1 MTAYTWSSFP
11 QGGNKA
17 ISQSATNML
26 VEAMQQT
33 VSYSTQPA
41 AQAPE
46 RLSAGERVAAR
57 LKGAVRGKIYTDPLM
72 TYAWSGDASSY
83 RLIPAVVVFING
95 EDEVRAV
102 FKAARAEGLP
112 VTFRAAGTSLSGQ
125 AVTDGVLAV
134 LGDGW
139 RKLDIHPGA
148 EKITLGPAIIVAEAN
163 RALKPFDR
171 KIGPD
176 PASQATCKIGGVVNN
191 NSSGMCCGVTQNTYH
206 TMARLRIVLTDGT
219 MLDSGDPES
228 CAAFRVSHA
237 DMLEAIHQLH
247 HDVMADADLVALIR
261 KKYRIKNTVGY
272 SLNALV
278 DYHDP
283 LDILIHLMVGSEGTL
298 GFVSEV
304 TYNTVPEHPFKA
316 TALVPFPD
324 PQSAGRAIIEMANGG
339 VQLTTGATAAEYIE
353 RRALATVEHLAPMA
367 PLLPWL
373 TENSPA
379 VLIDVTAPDAATL
392 QSEVAKAVD
401 LLTRHGATHVD
412 FSEDEHRSHELW
424 DIRKGF
430 FASAG
435 AMRPKGS
442 IMLTEDVAAPIER
455 LADFVIDLRAMLDDH
470 GYPDA
475 VIFGHA
481 LAGNLHF
488 QMGDDFSRP
497 DAAGKFDAFSA
508 ALSELVSVRY
518 GGSLKAEHGTG
529 RAIAPFVEAEWGAA
543 AYAIMH
549 RIKAIFDPER
559 LLNPGVLL
567 NADDKVH
574 VKNLKLMPLADET
587 VDLCIECGFCE
598 PACPSHH
605 MTLTP
610 RQRIAVTRERA
621 RMRASGEDPE
631 RLARLD
637 ADFQYAGLD
646 TCAACNLCSLR
657 CPVGIETGTMIMG
670 ERARRRG
677 NTAHALAGFAAQ
689 HRGAVETMMRGGVA
703 FADAARTVIPAPAVE
718 AITETARR
726 LTNKRVPRVSRA
738 LHHGPGAPK
747 ARDNRQDPRKSGF
760 PVPITQTGRQSV
772 VYFPACPSRMFGAP
786 KTEHG
791 LLQTSEAMIALLERA
806 GYDVVVPDHLNGQ
819 CCGQPFQSKGFPEE
833 AARVGGALRAELSSL
848 SDAGR
853 LNVVTDAS
861 TCAKHLR
868 EVPGDTIVLDSA
880 QFLVEHVLPR
890 LTLTQRLPVVAV
902 HHNCS
907 AQRLAEQPATE
918 AIARACAE
926 QIAVLTSITCCGYAG
941 DKGLF
946 VPELNAHA
954 TRRVHNDIPANCT
967 LGVSTVSTCA
977 SGLTE
982 HADIPFVGLASL
994 LEWASRP
1001 AG

>member
-1 MTAYTWSSFP
+1 
-11 QGGNKA
+11 
-17 ISQSATNML
+17 
-26 VEAMQQT
+26 MQQA
-33 VSYSTQPA
+33 VLSSVQPKV
-41 AQAPE
+41 QNPD
-46 RLSAGERVAAR
+46 RLAAGERVAAR
-57 LKGAVRGKIYTDPLM
+57 LRDTVRGNIYTDPLM

-83 RLIPAVVVFING
+83 RLLPAVVVFVNS
-95 EDEVRAV
+95 EDDVRAV

-139 RKLDIHPGA
+139 RKLAIQPGA
-148 EKITLGPAIIVAEAN
+148 EQITLGPAIIVAEAN
-163 RALKPFDR
+163 RALKPFNK

-191 NSSGMCCGVTQNTYH
+191 NSSGMCCGVAQNTYH

-219 MLDSGDPES
+219 MLDSGDPAS
-228 CAAFRVSHA
+228 VDAFRVTHA
-237 DMLEAIHQLH
+237 PMLEAIHQLH
-247 HDVMADADLVALIR
+247 HDVMADEELVALIR

-339 VQLTTGATAAEYIE
+339 VQVTTGVTAAEYIE
-353 RRALATVEHLAPMA
+353 RRALATVEHLPPMA

-373 TENSPA
+373 TGNSPA
-379 VLIDVTAPDAATL
+379 VLIDVTAPDAETL
-392 QSEVAKAVD
+392 AMETEKAIA
-401 LLTRHGATHVD
+401 LLARHGATHID
-412 FSEDEHRSHELW
+412 FSTDEARSHALW

-430 FASAG
+430 FTSGG
-435 AMRPKGS
+435 AARPKGTS
-442 IMLTEDVAAPIER
+442 MLTEDVAAPIER
-455 LADFVIDLRAMLDDH
+455 LAEFVLDMRDLLDRH
-470 GYPDA
+470 GYEDA
-475 VIFGHA
+475 IIFGHA

-488 QMGDDFSRP
+488 QMSDNFAEHG
-497 DAAGKFDAFSA
+497 AAEKFDALNQE
-508 ALSELVSVRY
+508 LSELVSVRY

-529 RAIAPFVEAEWGAA
+529 RAIAPFVEREWGEK

-549 RIKAIFDPER
+549 SIKAIFDPER

-567 NADDKVH
+567 NDDAKVH
-574 VKNLKLMPLADET
+574 IKNLKVMPPADEL

-610 RQRIAVTRERA
+610 RQRIAVTRERE
-621 RMRASGEDPE
+621 RMRATGEDPE
-631 RLARLD
+631 RLKRFD
-637 ADFQYAGLD
+637 ADFQYPGLD

-677 NTAHALAGFAAQ
+677 GTARAVAGVVAD

-703 FADAARTVIPAPAVE
+703 IADAARTVIPAPAVE
-718 AITETARR
+718 AITEGARR
-726 LTNKRVPRVSRA
+726 LSNKRVPRVSRA
-738 LHHGPGAPK
+738 LHHGPGAPHP
-747 ARDNRQDPRKSGF
+747 RETRQDPRKTGF
-760 PVPITQTGRQSV
+760 PVPIAQTGRPSI
-772 VYFPACPSRMFGAP
+772 VYFPACPSRMFGTP
-786 KTEHG
+786 TTRHG
-791 LLQTSEAMIALLERA
+791 LLSATEAMTKLLERA
-806 GYDVVVPDHLNGQ
+806 GYDVVIPETLNGQ
-819 CCGQPFQSKGFPEE
+819 CCGQPFQSKGFPEQ
-833 AARVGGALRAELSSL
+833 AATVGGALRRELSAL

-853 LNVVTDAS
+853 LPVVTDAS

-868 EVPGDTIVLDSA
+868 EFPGDAVVADSA
-880 QFLVEHVLPR
+880 HFLAELLPK
-890 LTLTQRLPVVAV
+890 LTVTQKLPVVAV

-918 AIARACAE
+918 AIARACADS
-926 QIAVLTSITCCGYAG
+926 IAVLSSVTCCGYAG

-946 VPELNAHA
+946 IPELNAHA
-954 TRRVHNDIPANCT
+954 TRRVGNDIPDGCE

-982 HADIPFVGLASL
+982 HAAIPFVGLASL
-994 LEWASRP
+994 LEWATR
-1001 AG
+1001 

>member
-1 MTAYTWSSFP
+1 
-11 QGGNKA
+11 
-17 ISQSATNML
+17 
-26 VEAMQQT
+26 MQQA
-33 VSYSTQPA
+33 VASSLQPH
-41 AQAPE
+41 APAPD
-46 RLSAGERVAAR
+46 RLAAGERVAAR
-57 LKGAVRGKIYTDPLM
+57 LRSQLAGAIHTDPLM

-83 RLIPAVVVFING
+83 RLIPAVVVFVNS

-148 EKITLGPAIIVAEAN
+148 DQITLGPAIIVAEAN

-191 NSSGMCCGVTQNTYH
+191 NSSGMCCGVAQNTYH

-219 MLDSGDPES
+219 MLDSGDKAS
-228 CAAFRVSHA
+228 CDAFRASHA
-237 DMLEAIHQLH
+237 GMLEALHQLH
-247 HDVMADADLVALIR
+247 HEVMADAELVALIR
-261 KKYRIKNTVGY
+261 RKYRIKNTVGY

-316 TALVPFPD
+316 TGLIPFPD

-339 VQLTTGATAAEYIE
+339 VQVTTGITAAEYIE
-353 RRALATVEHLAPMA
+353 RRALATVEHLPPMA

-373 TENSPA
+373 TDTSPA
-379 VLIDVTAPDAATL
+379 VLIDVTAPDATTL
-392 QSEVAKAVD
+392 ASEVAKAED
-401 LLTRHGATHVD
+401 LLRRHGATHID
-412 FSEDEHRSHELW
+412 LSTDMGRSHALW

-430 FASAG
+430 FASGG
-435 AMRPKGS
+435 AARPKGTA
-442 IMLTEDVAAPIER
+442 MLTEDVAAPIEQ
-455 LADFVIDLRAMLDDH
+455 LAAFVIDMRNLLDAH
-470 GYPDA
+470 GYEDA
-475 VIFGHA
+475 IIFGHA

-488 QMGDDFSRP
+488 QMSDNFAEAG
-497 DAAGKFDAFSA
+497 AAEKFDRFNRE
-508 ALSELVSVRY
+508 LSDLVSVRY

-529 RAIAPFVEAEWGAA
+529 RAIAAFVEAEWGAK
-543 AYAIMH
+543 AYALMH

-567 NADDKVH
+567 NDDPKIH
-574 VKNLKLMPLADET
+574 IKNLKVMPLADEL

-621 RMRASGEDPE
+621 RLRETGEDPA
-631 RLARLD
+631 RLARFE
-637 ADFQYAGLD
+637 ADFQYAGMD

-677 NTAHALAGFAAQ
+677 GMAHSAARFAAD
-689 HRGAVETMMRGGVA
+689 HRGAVEAAMRGGVA
-703 FADAARTVIPAPAVE
+703 LADAARTIIPAPALE
-718 AITETARR
+718 AITDTARR
-726 LTNKRVPRVSRA
+726 VTGNRVPRVSRA

-747 ARDNRQDPRKSGF
+747 VRDNRQDPRRTGF
-760 PVPITQTGRQSV
+760 PVPITQAGRPSV

-786 KTEHG
+786 KTPHE
-791 LLQTSEAMIALLERA
+791 LLDTPAAMVRLLERA
-806 GYDVVVPDHLNGQ
+806 GYDVIVPEKLNGQ

-833 AARVGGALRAELSSL
+833 AQRVGGELKAELSSL

-853 LNVVTDAS
+853 LSVVTDAS
-861 TCAKHLR
+861 TCAKHLK
-868 EVPGDTIVLDSA
+868 EFPGDAVVTDSA
-880 QFLVEHVLPR
+880 QFLAQHVLPK
-890 LTLTQRLPVVAV
+890 LTVSQKLAVVAV

-918 AIARACAE
+918 AVAAACADRV
-926 QIAVLTSITCCGYAG
+926 AVLASITCCGYAG
-941 DKGLF
+941 DRGLF
-946 VPELNAHA
+946 LPELNAHA
-954 TRRVHNDIPANCT
+954 TRRVGNDIPEGCE

-977 SGLTE
+977 SGLSE
-982 HADIPFVGLASL
+982 RSGVPFVSLASL
-994 LEWASRP
+994 LEWASR
-1001 AG
+1001 

>member
-1 MTAYTWSSFP
+1 
-11 QGGNKA
+11 
-17 ISQSATNML
+17 
-26 VEAMQQT
+26 MQQAPIF
-33 VSYSTQPA
+33 SIQPH
-41 AQAPE
+41 APTPD
-46 RLSAGERVAAR
+46 RLAAGERVAAR
-57 LKGAVRGKIYTDPLM
+57 LKSVVSGAIHTDPLM

-83 RLIPAVVVFING
+83 RLIPAVVVFVNS
-95 EDEVRAV
+95 EDDVREV

-139 RKLDIHPGA
+139 RKLDIQPGA
-148 EKITLGPAIIVAEAN
+148 EKITLGPAVIVAEAN
-163 RALKPFDR
+163 RALKQYDK

-191 NSSGMCCGVTQNTYH
+191 NSSGMCCGVAQNTYH
-206 TMARLRIVLTDGT
+206 TMDRLRIVLTDGT
-219 MLDSGDPES
+219 SLDSGDAAS
-228 CAAFRVSHA
+228 RDAFRASHGR
-237 DMLEAIHQLH
+237 MLEALHQLH
-247 HDVMADADLVALIR
+247 HDVMADEELVTLIR
-261 KKYRIKNTVGY
+261 HKYRIKNTVGY

-316 TALVPFPD
+316 TGLIPFPD

-339 VQLTTGATAAEYIE
+339 VQVTTGVTAAEYIE
-353 RRALATVEHLAPMA
+353 RRALATVEHLPPMA

-379 VLIDVTAPDAATL
+379 VLIDVTAPDAETL
-392 QSEVAKAVD
+392 EMEVAKANA
-401 LLTRHGATHVD
+401 LLARHGATHIEL
-412 FSEDEHRSHELW
+412 STDEHRSHALW

-430 FASAG
+430 FTSAG
-435 AMRPKGS
+435 AARPKGT
-442 IMLTEDVAAPIER
+442 IMLTEDVAAPIEK
-455 LADFVIDLRAMLDDH
+455 LAEFVVDLRTMLDDH
-470 GYPDA
+470 GYTDA

-488 QMGDDFSRP
+488 QMGDDFSVP
-497 DAAGKFDAFSA
+497 GAAEKFDLFNQE
-508 ALSELVSVRY
+508 LSKLVSLRY

-529 RAIAPFVEAEWGAA
+529 RAIAPFVEAEWGSK

-549 RIKAIFDPER
+549 RIKALFDPER

-567 NADDKVH
+567 NDDAKVH
-574 VKNLKLMPLADET
+574 VKNLKVMPLSDEI

-621 RMRASGEDPE
+621 RLRASGEDPA
-631 RLARLD
+631 RLARFE
-637 ADFQYAGLD
+637 ADFQYAGMD

-657 CPVGIETGTMIMG
+657 CPVGIETGTLILG

-677 NTAHALAGFAAQ
+677 GTAQTVARLAAD
-689 HRGAVETMMRGGVA
+689 HRGTVERAMRGGVA
-703 FADAARTVIPAPAVE
+703 LADAARTIIPAPAVE

-738 LHHGPGAPK
+738 LHHGPGAPH
-747 ARDNRQDPRKSGF
+747 ARNTRQDPRKTGF
-760 PVPITQTGRQSV
+760 PVPTAQSARPQI

-791 LLQTSEAMIALLERA
+791 LLDTPAAMMALLERA
-806 GYDVVVPDHLNGQ
+806 GYDVIVPEHLTGQ
-819 CCGQPFQSKGFPEE
+819 CCGQPFQSKGFPEQ
-833 AARVGGALRAELSSL
+833 AAEVGKALKAELSAA

-853 LNVVTDAS
+853 LSVVTDAS
-861 TCAKHLR
+861 TCAKHLK
-868 EVPGDTIVLDSA
+868 EFPGDAPVADSA
-880 QFLVEHVLPR
+880 QFLVTHVLPK
-890 LTLTQRLPVVAV
+890 LAITQKLPVVAV

-918 AIARACAE
+918 AVAAACADKL
-926 QIAVLTSITCCGYAG
+926 AVLSSITCCGYAG

-946 VPELNAHA
+946 LPELNAHA
-954 TRRVHNDIPANCT
+954 TRRVHNDIPDNCT

-982 HADIPFVGLASL
+982 RAEIPFVSLASL

-1001 AG
+1001 

>member
-1 MTAYTWSSFP
+1 MQHALTSSLQP
-11 QGGNKA
+11 Q
-17 ISQSATNML
+17 IQSADR
-26 VEAMQQT
+26 
-33 VSYSTQPA
+33 
-41 AQAPE
+41 QA
-46 RLSAGERVAAR
+46 AGERVAAR
-57 LKGAVRGKIYTDPLM
+57 LKGKVRGQVYTDPMM

-83 RLIPAVVVFING
+83 RLLPAVVVFVNS

-102 FKAARAEGLP
+102 LQAARAEGVP

-139 RKLDIHPGA
+139 RKLAIHPGA
-148 EKITLGPAIIVAEAN
+148 DQITLGPAIIVAEAN
-163 RALKPFDR
+163 KALKPYNK

-191 NSSGMCCGVTQNTYH
+191 NSSGMCCGVAQNTYH

-219 MLDSGDPES
+219 MLDSGDPAS
-228 CAAFRVSHA
+228 VDAFRVSHA
-237 DMLEAIHQLH
+237 AMLEALHQLH
-247 HDVMADADLVALIR
+247 HDVMADAELVALIR

-304 TYNTVPEHPFKA
+304 TYNTVPEHPFKS

-339 VQLTTGATAAEYIE
+339 VQVTTGVTAAEYIE

-373 TENSPA
+373 TDNSPA

-392 QSEVAKAVD
+392 AQEVAKAEA
-401 LLTRHGATHVD
+401 LLARHGATHLD
-412 FSEDEHRSHELW
+412 FSTDEHRSHALW

-430 FASAG
+430 FASGG
-435 AMRPKGS
+435 AARPQGTT
-442 IMLTEDVAAPIER
+442 MLTEDVAAPIEQ
-455 LADFVIDLRAMLDDH
+455 LAAFVLDMRQLLDDH
-470 GYPDA
+470 GYEDA
-475 VIFGHA
+475 IIFGHA

-488 QMGDDFSRP
+488 QMSDNFALPG
-497 DAAGKFDAFSA
+497 AAEKFDAFSR
-508 ALSELVSVRY
+508 ALSDLVSVRY

-529 RAIAPFVEAEWGAA
+529 RAIAPFVEAEWGPK
-543 AYAIMH
+543 AYAMMR
-549 RIKAIFDPER
+549 RIKAIFDPEG

-567 NADDKVH
+567 NDDAHVH
-574 VKNLKLMPLADET
+574 VKNLKVMPQADEL

-621 RMRASGEDPE
+621 RLRSTGEDPA
-631 RLARLD
+631 RLARFD

-646 TCAACNLCSLR
+646 TCAACNLCSIR

-677 NTAHALAGFAAQ
+677 GTAHSVARMAAD

-703 FADAARTVIPAPAVE
+703 LADAARTIVPAQAVE

-726 LTNKRVPRVSRA
+726 LTGKRVPRVSRA
-738 LHHGPGAPK
+738 LHHGSGAPK
-747 ARDNRQDPRKSGF
+747 PRAVT
-760 PVPITQTGRQSV
+760 PAQSPAKPSI

-786 KTEHG
+786 KTRHD
-791 LLQTSEAMIALLERA
+791 LLSGPDAMVALLERA
-806 GYDVVVPDHLNGQ
+806 GYTVVVPEHLTGQ
-819 CCGQPFQSKGFPEE
+819 CCGQPFQSKGFPEQASE
-833 AARVGGALRAELSSL
+833 VGSELKNTLSALSN
-848 SDAGR
+848 AGQ
-853 LNVVTDAS
+853 LPVVTDAS

-868 EVPGDTIVLDSA
+868 EFPGAASVADSA
-880 QFLVEHVLPR
+880 QFLVQLLPR
-890 LTLTQRLPVVAV
+890 LLITQKLGVVAV

-918 AIARACAE
+918 AIARACADD
-926 QIAVLTSITCCGYAG
+926 IAVLSSVTCCGYAG

-954 TRRVHNDIPANCT
+954 TRRVGNDIPQGCE

-982 HADIPFVGLASL
+982 HAAIPFVSLASL
-994 LEWASRP
+994 LEWATR
-1001 AG
+1001 

>member
-1 MTAYTWSSFP
+1 
-11 QGGNKA
+11 
-17 ISQSATNML
+17 
-26 VEAMQQT
+26 MQQDPAF
-33 VSYSTQPA
+33 SLQPHA
-41 AQAPE
+41 PDPE
-46 RLSAGERVAAR
+46 RAAAGERVAAR
-57 LKGAVRGKIYTDPLM
+57 LKGRVQGAIHTDPLM

-83 RLIPAVVVFING
+83 RLIPAVVVFVNC
-95 EDEVRAV
+95 EDDVRAV
-102 FKAARAEGLP
+102 FQAARAEGLP

-139 RKLDIHPGA
+139 RRLDIHPGA
-148 EKITLGPAIIVAEAN
+148 DQVTLGPAIIVAEAN

-219 MLDSGDPES
+219 MLDSGDAAS
-228 CAAFRVSHA
+228 CNAFRASHGE
-237 DMLEAIHQLH
+237 MLEDIHRLH
-247 HDVMADADLVALIR
+247 HEIMADDELVALIR
-261 KKYRIKNTVGY
+261 HKYRIKNTVGY

-283 LDILIHLMVGSEGTL
+283 LDTLIHLMVGSEGTL

-304 TYNTVPEHPFKA
+304 TYSTVPEHPFKA
-316 TALVPFPD
+316 TGLIPFPD
-324 PQSAGRAIIEMANGG
+324 PQTAGRAIIEMANGG
-339 VQLTTGATAAEYIE
+339 VQVTTGITAAEYIE
-353 RRALATVEHLAPMA
+353 RRALATVEHLPPMA

-373 TENSPA
+373 TETSPA
-379 VLIDVTAPDAATL
+379 VLIDVTAPDEATL
-392 QSEVAKAVD
+392 LAEVAKAED
-401 LLTRHGATHVD
+401 LLRRHGATHID
-412 FSEDEHRSHELW
+412 LSRDEHRSHALW

-430 FASAG
+430 FTSGG
-435 AMRPKGS
+435 AARPKGTS
-442 IMLTEDVAAPIER
+442 MLTEDVAAPIER
-455 LADFVIDLRAMLDDH
+455 LADFVVDMRNLLDAHNYD
-470 GYPDA
+470 DA
-475 VIFGHA
+475 IIFGHA

-488 QMGDDFSRP
+488 QMSDNFAQEG
-497 DAAGKFDAFSA
+497 AAEKFDTFNRE
-508 ALSELVSVRY
+508 LSELVSVRY

-529 RAIAPFVEAEWGAA
+529 RAIAAFVEAEWGAK

-549 RIKAIFDPER
+549 RIKAIFDPEK

-567 NADDKVH
+567 NDDPKIH
-574 VKNLKLMPLADET
+574 IKNLKVMPLADEL

-610 RQRIAVTRERA
+610 RQRIAVTRERT
-621 RMRASGEDPE
+621 RLRATGEDPA
-631 RLARLD
+631 RLARFE
-637 ADFQYAGLD
+637 ADFQYAGMD

-677 NTAHALAGFAAQ
+677 NMAHSMARFAAD

-703 FADAARTVIPAPAVE
+703 VADAARTIVPAPAVE

-726 LTNKRVPRVSRA
+726 LTGKRMPRVSRA
-738 LHHGPGAPK
+738 LHQGPGAPK
-747 ARDNRQDPRKSGF
+747 AHGNRQDPRRTGF
-760 PVPITQTGRQSV
+760 PVPIAQTGRPGI
-772 VYFPACPSRMFGAP
+772 VYFPACPTRMFGAA

-791 LLQTSEAMIALLERA
+791 LLDTPAAMIAVLERA
-806 GYDVVVPDHLNGQ
+806 GYDVIVPEHLNGQ
-819 CCGQPFQSKGFPEE
+819 CCGQPFQSKGFPEQ
-833 AARVGGALRAELSSL
+833 AAEVGGALKSELSSL

-853 LNVVTDAS
+853 LKVVTDAS
-861 TCAKHLR
+861 TCAKHLK
-868 EVPGDTIVLDSA
+868 EFPGDATVADSA
-880 QFLVEHVLPR
+880 QFLFEHVLPR
-890 LTLTQRLPVVAV
+890 LTITQRLQSVAV

-907 AQRLAEQPATE
+907 AQRLFEQPMTE
-918 AIARACAE
+918 AIAAACADKV
-926 QIAVLTSITCCGYAG
+926 AVLSSITCCGYAG

-946 VPELNAHA
+946 LPELNEHA
-954 TRRVHNDIPANCT
+954 TRRVGNDVPEGCE

-982 HADIPFVGLASL
+982 RAGVPFVSLASL
-994 LEWASRP
+994 LEWASR
-1001 AG
+1001 

>member
-1 MTAYTWSSFP
+1 M
-11 QGGNKA
+11 QH
-17 ISQSATNML
+17 ATIDQPL
-26 VEAMQQT
+26 VRP
-33 VSYSTQPA
+33 PA
-41 AQAPE
+41 PDRQA
-46 RLSAGERVAAR
+46 AGERVAAR
-57 LKGAVRGKIYTDPLM
+57 LRGRVRGQVHTDPLM

-83 RLIPAVVVFING
+83 RLIPAVVVFINS

-102 FKAARAEGLP
+102 MTAARAEGLP
-112 VTFRAAGTSLSGQ
+112 ITFRAAGTSLSGQ

-139 RKLDIHPGA
+139 RKLVIHPGA
-148 EKITLGPAIIVAEAN
+148 DQITLGPAIIVANAN
-163 RALKPFDR
+163 RALKPFNR

-191 NSSGMCCGVTQNTYH
+191 NSSGMCCGVAQNTYH

-219 MLDSGDPES
+219 MLDSGDAASRE
-228 CAAFRVSHA
+228 AFRASHG
-237 DMLEAIHQLH
+237 DMLAALHQMH
-247 HDVMADADLVALIR
+247 HEVMADAELVELIR
-261 KKYRIKNTVGY
+261 SKYRIKNTVGY

-339 VQLTTGATAAEYIE
+339 VQVTTGVTAAEYIE
-353 RRALATVEHLAPMA
+353 RRALATVEHLPPMA

-373 TENSPA
+373 TEASPA

-392 QSEVAKAVD
+392 AAETAKAVE
-401 LLTRHGATHVD
+401 LLARHGATHID
-412 FSEDEHRSHELW
+412 FSTDEVRSHALW

-455 LADFVIDLRAMLDDH
+455 LADFVIDLRAMLDEH
-470 GYPDA
+470 GYADA

-488 QMGDDFSRP
+488 QMGEDFSRP
-497 DAAGKFDAFSA
+497 GAAEKFDAFSR
-508 ALSELVSVRY
+508 ALSDLVSVRY

-529 RAIAPFVEAEWGAA
+529 RAIAPFVEAEWGSK
-543 AYAIMH
+543 AYGLMH
-549 RIKAIFDPER
+549 RIKHLFDPEG

-567 NADDKVH
+567 NPDDNVH
-574 VKNLKLMPLADET
+574 VRNLKVMPLADEL

-598 PACPSHH
+598 PACPSQQ
-605 MTLTP
+605 MTLSP
-610 RQRIAVTRERA
+610 RQRIAVTRERE
-621 RMRASGEDPE
+621 RLRRSGEDPA

-657 CPVGIETGTMIMG
+657 CPVGIETGTMIIG
-670 ERARRRG
+670 QRAQRRG
-677 NTAHALAGFAAQ
+677 ATARSLAGFAAD
-689 HRGAVETMMRGGVA
+689 HRGTVEAMMRGGLA
-703 FADAARTVIPAPAVE
+703 LADAARKVIPAPAVE
-718 AITETARR
+718 AVSDAARR
-726 LTNKRVPRVSRA
+726 VSGKRVPRLSRV
-738 LHHGPGAPK
+738 LRRGPGSPKTAP
-747 ARDNRQDPRKSGF
+747 RDDRQDPRRTGF
-760 PVPITQTGRQSV
+760 PVPIAQTARQPV
-772 VYFPACPSRMFGAP
+772 VYFPSCATRMFGAP
-786 KTEHG
+786 KSEHD
-791 LLQTSEAMIALLERA
+791 LLAAPAAMLALLERA
-806 GYDVVVPDHLNGQ
+806 GFDVIMPEQVNGQ
-819 CCGQPFQSKGFPEE
+819 CCGQPFQSKGFPEQ
-833 AARVGGALRAELSSL
+833 AAEVGGALRRELSAL
-848 SDAGR
+848 SEGGR
-853 LNVVTDAS
+853 LSVVTDAS
-861 TCAKHLR
+861 TCAKHMR
-868 EVPGDTIVLDSA
+868 EFPGDAPVLDSS
-880 QFLVEHVLPR
+880 QFLLGQVLPR
-890 LTLTQRLPVVAV
+890 LAITRKLPMLAV

-907 AQRLAEQPATE
+907 AQRLAEQPMTE
-918 AIARACAE
+918 AIASACAE
-926 QIAVLTSITCCGYAG
+926 KIVVLNSVTCCGYAG

-946 VPELNAHA
+946 FPELNAHA
-954 TRRVHNDIPANCT
+954 TRFVRSDIPEGCT

-977 SGLTE
+977 SGLSE
-982 HADIPFVGLASL
+982 HAGIPFVGLPSL
-994 LEWASRP
+994 LEWATR
-1001 AG
+1001 

>member
-1 MTAYTWSSFP
+1 
-11 QGGNKA
+11 
-17 ISQSATNML
+17 
-26 VEAMQQT
+26 MQQALQ
-33 VSYSTQPA
+33 YSTQPKA
-41 AQAPE
+41 PAPDRQA
-46 RLSAGERVAAR
+46 AGERVAAR
-57 LKGAVRGKIYTDPLM
+57 LKGQIAGAIHTDPLM

-83 RLIPAVVVFING
+83 RLIPAVVVFVNS
-95 EDEVRAV
+95 EDDVRAV

-163 RALKPFDR
+163 KALKPFNK

-191 NSSGMCCGVTQNTYH
+191 NSSGMCCGVAQNTYH

-219 MLDSGDPES
+219 MLDSGDPAS
-228 CAAFRVSHA
+228 CDAFRISHA
-237 DMLEAIHQLH
+237 AMLEELHRLH
-247 HDVMADADLVALIR
+247 HEIIADADLVALIR
-261 KKYRIKNTVGY
+261 HKYRIKNTVGY

-316 TALVPFPD
+316 TGLIPFPN
-324 PQSAGRAIIEMANGG
+324 PQAAGRAIIEMANGG
-339 VQLTTGATAAEYIE
+339 VQVTTGVTAAEYIE
-353 RRALATVEHLAPMA
+353 RRALATVEHLGPMA

-373 TENSPA
+373 TEDSPA
-379 VLIDVTAPDAATL
+379 VLIDVTAPDAETL
-392 QSEVAKAVD
+392 AVEVAKAED
-401 LLTRHGATHVD
+401 LLRRHGATHID
-412 FSEDEHRSHELW
+412 LSTDEHRSHALW

-430 FASAG
+430 FTSGG
-435 AMRPKGS
+435 AARPKGTS
-442 IMLTEDVAAPIER
+442 MLTEDVAAPIDR
-455 LADFVIDLRAMLDDH
+455 LAEFVVDMRNLLDAH
-470 GYPDA
+470 GYEDA
-475 VIFGHA
+475 IIFGHA

-488 QMGDDFSRP
+488 QMSDNFSQP
-497 DAAGKFDAFSA
+497 GAAEKFDVFNQE
-508 ALSELVSVRY
+508 LSELVSVRY

-529 RAIAPFVEAEWGAA
+529 RAIAPFVEAEWGSK
-543 AYAIMH
+543 AYGIMH
-549 RIKAIFDPER
+549 AIKAAFDPER

-567 NADDKVH
+567 NDDPKIH
-574 VKNLKLMPLADET
+574 VKNLKVMPLADEL

-621 RMRASGEDPE
+621 RLRESGEDPE
-631 RLARLD
+631 RLARFE
-637 ADFQYAGLD
+637 ADFQYAGMD

-677 NTAHALAGFAAQ
+677 NTAQSVARFTADHTGTIEHF
-689 HRGAVETMMRGGVA
+689 MRGGVA
-703 FADAARTVIPAPAVE
+703 LADAARTIIPAPAVE

-726 LTNKRVPRVSRA
+726 LTNKAIPRVSRT
-738 LHHGPGAPK
+738 LHHGPGTPK
-747 ARDNRQDPRKSGF
+747 VRDNRQDPRTTGF
-760 PVPITQTGRQSV
+760 PVPIAQTGREQI

-786 KTEHG
+786 KTEHN
-791 LLQTSEAMIALLERA
+791 LLDTPNAMVALLERA
-806 GYDVVVPDHLNGQ
+806 GYDVIIPENLNGQ
-819 CCGQPFQSKGFPEE
+819 CCGQPFQSKGFPEQ
-833 AARVGGALRAELSSL
+833 AAEVGGALAKNLSAA

-853 LNVVTDAS
+853 LPVVTDAS
-861 TCAKHLR
+861 TCAKHLKD
-868 EVPGDTIVLDSA
+868 VPGDATVTDSA
-880 QFLVEHVLPR
+880 QFLVTHVLPR
-890 LTLTQRLPVVAV
+890 LRLTQKLPVVAV

-907 AQRLAEQPATE
+907 AQRLFEQPVTE
-918 AIARACAE
+918 TLARACAE
-926 QIAVLTSITCCGYAG
+926 EIAVLSSITCCGYAG

-954 TRRVHNDIPANCT
+954 TRRVGKDVPANCQ

-977 SGLTE
+977 SGLSE
-982 HADIPFVGLASL
+982 HAGIPFVGLASL

-1001 AG
+1001 

>member
-1 MTAYTWSSFP
+1 
-11 QGGNKA
+11 
-17 ISQSATNML
+17 
-26 VEAMQQT
+26 MQQALL
-33 VSYSTQPA
+33 SSTQPRSA
-41 AQAPE
+41 TPE
-46 RLSAGERVAAR
+46 REAAGQRLASR
-57 LKGAVRGKIYTDPLM
+57 LKGRVRGAIHTDPLM

-83 RLIPAVVVFING
+83 RMIPAAVVFINS

-102 FKAARAEGLP
+102 MAAARAESLP
-112 VTFRAAGTSLSGQ
+112 ITFRAAGTSLSGQ

-148 EKITLGPAIIVAEAN
+148 EQITLGPAVIVAQAN
-163 RALKPFDR
+163 AALKGFNK

-191 NSSGMCCGVTQNTYH
+191 NSSGMCCGVAQNTYH
-206 TMARLRIVLTDGT
+206 TMARLRIVLADGT
-219 MLDSGDPES
+219 TLDSGDAAS
-228 CAAFRVSHA
+228 RDAFRISHA
-237 DMLEAIHQLH
+237 KMLDGLHQLH
-247 HDVMADADLVALIR
+247 HAVMDDADLVALIR
-261 KKYRIKNTVGY
+261 HKYRIKNTVGY

-316 TALVPFPD
+316 TGLIPFPD

-339 VQLTTGATAAEYIE
+339 VQVTTGITAAEYIE
-353 RRALATVEHLAPMA
+353 RRALATVEHLVPMA

-392 QSEVAKAVD
+392 AREVAKAEDILRRHNASHVD
-401 LLTRHGATHVD
+401 LSTDMA
-412 FSEDEHRSHELW
+412 RSHALW

-430 FASAG
+430 FTSGG
-435 AMRPKGS
+435 AARPKGTS
-442 IMLTEDVAAPIER
+442 MLTEDVAAPIER
-455 LADFVIDLRAMLDDH
+455 LAEFVVDMRNLLDAH
-470 GYPDA
+470 GYDDA
-475 VIFGHA
+475 IIFGHA

-488 QMGDDFSRP
+488 QMSDNFAQAG
-497 DAAGKFDAFSA
+497 AAEKFDVFNQE
-508 ALSELVSVRY
+508 LSQLVSVRY

-529 RAIAPFVEAEWGAA
+529 RAIAPFVEAEWGAK

-549 RIKAIFDPER
+549 RIKALFDPEG

-567 NADDKVH
+567 NADAKVH
-574 VKNLKLMPLADET
+574 IKNLKVMPLADEL

-610 RQRIAVTRERA
+610 RQRIAVTRERE
-621 RMRASGEDPE
+621 RLRATGEDPE
-631 RLARLD
+631 RLKRMD
-637 ADFQYAGLD
+637 DDFQYAGLD

-657 CPVGIETGTMIMG
+657 CPVGIETGTMIIG
-670 ERARRRG
+670 QRGQRRG
-677 NTAHALAGFAAQ
+677 GTARAVAGFTAD

-703 FADAARTVIPAPAVE
+703 LADVARKVVPAPAVE
-718 AITETARR
+718 AMTEGARR
-726 LTNKRVPRVSRA
+726 LTGARIPRVSRA
-738 LHHGPGAPK
+738 LQHGPGAPK
-747 ARDNRQDPRKSGF
+747 ARDNRQDPRRTGF
-760 PVPITQTGRQSV
+760 PVPIAQSGRPSV
-772 VYFPACPSRMFGAP
+772 VYFPSCATRMFGAP
-786 KTEHG
+786 KTGHD
-791 LLQTSEAMIALLERA
+791 LLGVPEAMLALLERA
-806 GYDVVVPDHLNGQ
+806 GFDVVMPEHLNGQ
-819 CCGQPFQSKGFPEE
+819 CCGQPFQSKGFPEQ
-833 AARVGGALRAELSSL
+833 AAEVGGALKRELSAL

-853 LNVVTDAS
+853 LSVVTDAS
-861 TCAKHLR
+861 TCAKHLK
-868 EVPGDTIVLDSA
+868 EFPGDAPVLDSA
-880 QFLVEHVLPR
+880 QFLIAQILPR
-890 LTLTQRLPVVAV
+890 LTITQKLGVVAV

-907 AQRLAEQPATE
+907 AQRLAEQPMTE

-926 QIAVLTSITCCGYAG
+926 EIAVLSSVTCCGYAG

-946 VPELNAHA
+946 FPELNAHA
-954 TRRVHNDIPANCT
+954 TRFAKRDIPSGCT

-977 SGLTE
+977 SGLSE
-982 HADIPFVGLASL
+982 HAGVPFVGLASL

-1001 AG
+1001 

>member
-1 MTAYTWSSFP
+1 
-11 QGGNKA
+11 
-17 ISQSATNML
+17 
-26 VEAMQQT
+26 MQQAL
-33 VSYSTQPA
+33 STSVQPK
-41 AQAPE
+41 APSPD
-46 RLSAGERVAAR
+46 RLAAGERVAAR
-57 LKGAVRGKIYTDPLM
+57 LRDQIRGAIHTDPLM

-83 RLIPAVVVFING
+83 RLIPAVVVFVNS

-102 FKAARAEGLP
+102 FRAARAESLP

-139 RKLDIHPGA
+139 RKLHIHPGA
-148 EKITLGPAIIVAEAN
+148 DQITLGPAIIVAEAN

-191 NSSGMCCGVTQNTYH
+191 NSSGMCCGVAQNTYH
-206 TMARLRIVLTDGT
+206 TMARLRLVLTDGT
-219 MLDSGDPES
+219 MLDSGDEES
-228 CAAFRVSHA
+228 RAAFRASHSA
-237 DMLEAIHQLH
+237 MLEELHRLH
-247 HDVMADADLVALIR
+247 HEIMADEELTALIR

-278 DYHDP
+278 DHHDP
-283 LDILIHLMVGSEGTL
+283 LDILVRLIVGSEGTL

-304 TYNTVPEHPFKA
+304 TYNTVPEHPFKS

-324 PQSAGRAIIEMANGG
+324 PQAAGRAIIEMANGG
-339 VQLTTGATAAEYIE
+339 IQVTTGVTAAEYIE

-379 VLIDVTAPDAATL
+379 VLIDVTAPDAQTL
-392 QSEVAKAVD
+392 AAEVAKAEA
-401 LLTRHGATHVD
+401 LLARHGAAHVD
-412 FSEDEHRSHELW
+412 FSTDEARSHALW

-435 AMRPKGS
+435 AARPQGS
-442 IMLTEDVAAPIER
+442 TMLTEDVAAPIER
-455 LADFVIDLRAMLDDH
+455 LADFVVELRAMLDEH
-470 GYPDA
+470 GYEDA

-488 QMGDDFSRP
+488 QMGDDFSQP
-497 DAAGKFDAFSA
+497 HSAAKFDAFSR

-529 RAIAPFVEAEWGAA
+529 RAIAPFVEAEWGAK

-549 RIKAIFDPER
+549 RIKAIFDPEG

-567 NADDKVH
+567 NPDPFVH
-574 VKNLKLMPLADET
+574 VKDLKLMPQADELI
-587 VDLCIECGFCE
+587 DLCIECGFCE

-621 RMRASGEDPE
+621 RLRATGEDPA
-631 RLARLD
+631 RLARFE
-637 ADFQYAGLD
+637 ADFQYAGMD
-646 TCAACNLCSLR
+646 TCAVCNLCSLR
-657 CPVGIETGTMIMG
+657 CPVGIETGTMILG

-677 NTAHALAGFAAQ
+677 GVAHSVARFAAD
-689 HRGAVETMMRGGVA
+689 HRGAVESMMRGGVGLA
-703 FADAARTVIPAPAVE
+703 ETARTVLPGPAMEAV
-718 AITETARR
+718 TETVRR
-726 LTNKRVPRVSRA
+726 LSGGRVPRISRV
-738 LHHGPGAPK
+738 LHRGPGAP
-747 ARDNRQDPRKSGF
+747 RLREDRQDPRRTGF
-760 PVPITQTGRQSV
+760 PVPIAQSGRTPI

-786 KTEHG
+786 KTSHG
-791 LLQTSEAMIALLERA
+791 LLPTPDAMVALLERA
-806 GYDVVVPDHLNGQ
+806 GYDVRIPDRLNGQ
-819 CCGQPFQSKGFPEE
+819 CCGQPFLSKGFPEE
-833 AARVGGALRAELSSL
+833 AVKVGDALRQELSAL
-848 SDAGR
+848 SENGR
-853 LNVVTDAS
+853 LSVVTDAS

-868 EVPGDTIVLDSA
+868 EFPGDAVVADSA
-880 QFLVEHVLPR
+880 EFLLTHVLPK
-890 LTLTQRLPVVAV
+890 LTITQKLPVVAV

-918 AIARACAE
+918 AVAGACAE
-926 QIAVLTSITCCGYAG
+926 RIAVLTSITCCGYAG

-954 TRRVHNDIPANCT
+954 TRRVGNDIPEGCE

-982 HADIPFVGLASL
+982 HAGLPFVGLASL
-994 LEWASRP
+994 LEWASR
-1001 AG
+1001 